1 MLSNDE
7 ILAALQQL
15 RINGPTIPL
24 INIPKDLRNEYL
36 SSRDF
41 SLYKFPD
48 VQGELAVSA
57 TVFAAWVGLRL
68 RPDYEHP
75 EVMRDF
81 SKQDLHTLQV
91 LKTPLF
97 VKEVTAYFKAG
108 AHIIELM
115 KDEQVYASVAFGYLR
130 DQSFEQ
136 RYTDWICTSLIVGI
150 WEREDAHWIYTKS
163 GSIYHADKPL
173 KRVQLPLDQLHLLRK
188 GLSPS
193 HFKVIEQIEAEGHRL
208 TNMISD

>member
-7 ILAALQQL
+7 ILAALQQ
-15 RINGPTIPL
+15 IQISGPTIPL
-24 INIPKDLRNEYL
+24 IDIPLELRNEYL

-48 VQGELAVSA
+48 VPGELAVSA
-57 TVFAAWVGLRL
+57 TVFAAWIGLRL

-75 EVMRDF
+75 EVIRDF
-81 SKQDLHTLQV
+81 SDLDLNTLQV
-91 LKTPLF
+91 FKAPLS
-97 VKEVTAYFKAG
+97 VQEVTAYFKAG
-108 AHIIELM
+108 AYLVDLM
-115 KDEQVYASVAFGYLR
+115 KDDHVYACVAFGYLR

-136 RYTDWICTSLIVGI
+136 RYTDWICTSLIVGV

-173 KRVQLPLDQLHLLRK
+173 KRVKLPLDQLHLLRK

-208 TNMISD
+208 IDIISD